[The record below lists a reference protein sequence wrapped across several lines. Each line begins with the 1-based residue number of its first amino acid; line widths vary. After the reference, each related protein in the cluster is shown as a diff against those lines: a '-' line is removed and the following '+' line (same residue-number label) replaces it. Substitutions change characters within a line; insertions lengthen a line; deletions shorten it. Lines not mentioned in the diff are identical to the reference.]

1 MKVCFFA
8 SDKDREQQLAND
20 FLSGALHHGCQ
31 IEWRS
36 LAPDVD
42 LTGFDIGCF
51 VGVKSRAL
59 HRRFVDAQ
67 IPFIMFDKGYC
78 RHKRRD
84 GVKGWEFWRI
94 AVNAHQPTA
103 RLAAL
108 NMPGD
113 RLDALE
119 LEITEWRESG
129 QQIVIAGSSAKYHD
143 FYDLRNPTSYASGI
157 VKQLRD
163 VTQRPIVY
171 RPKPSWRE
179 AVPISRTR
187 FSRPPETI
195 TSVLAGAHALV
206 THGSNACFEAVLAG
220 VPCFILGDAV
230 AKPIS
235 STDIGMI
242 ERPMLATFKQRRR
255 WLRNIAY
262 FQWTSAEFEAGDA
275 WDFIRGELH
284 DQ

>member
-1 MKVCFFA
+1 MRVCFFA
-8 SDKDREQQLAND
+8 SDKDRELQLAQD
-20 FLSGALHHGCQ
+20 FLAGALAHGHVP
-31 IEWRS
+31 EVRS
-36 LAPDVD
+36 LAPDVS

-59 HRRFVDAQ
+59 HRRFGDVGL
-67 IPFIMFDKGYC
+67 PFIMFDKGYC

-84 GVKGWEFWRI
+84 GVKGWEFWRV

-103 RLAAL
+103 RLGVID
-108 NMPGD
+108 MPSD

-119 LEITEWRESG
+119 LELNDWRSVG
-129 QQIVIAGSSAKYHD
+129 GHIVLAGSSAKYHD

-157 VKQLRD
+157 VKTLRAS
-163 VTQRPIVY
+163 TERRIVY

-179 AVPISRTR
+179 ALPIGRTG

-195 TSVLAGAHALV
+195 AHVLAGAHALI

-230 AKPIS
+230 ARPIS
-235 STDIGMI
+235 STDIGAI
-242 ERPMLATFKQRRR
+242 EHPMLATRKQRMR

-262 FQWTSAEFEAGDA
+262 FQWTSGEFASGEA
-275 WDFIRGELH
+275 WDFIKGEIGA
-284 DQ
+284 